1 MSFTTTNDGTHNCI
15 VYLRKGISSVSVDTG
30 DAAIANFRWFAAGEH
45 ENTEVFSAEDF
56 TLSGSA
62 KLEIPAAK
70 STMTA
75 MFSSTFNTYID
86 GIRSDATGSASIT
99 YTAPQAGYYQF
110 AVTYSNN
117 EEGGVHDYNVDLV
130 ERYITLSVN
139 GENRGNYYFRN
150 TYSWDTLKTKVIT
163 VYLEAGENTLSISN
177 DGSYQFNGKTTFAP
191 RITKVSVSPITLS
204 ESKGE

>member
-1 MSFTTTNDGTHNCI
+1 M
-15 VYLRKGISSVSVDTG
+15 
-30 DAAIANFRWFAAGEH
+30 
-45 ENTEVFSAEDF
+45 
-56 TLSGSA
+56 
-62 KLEIPAAK
+62 
-70 STMTA
+70 
-75 MFSSTFNTYID
+75 
-86 GIRSDATGSASIT
+86 
-99 YTAPQAGYYQF
+99 

-150 TYSWDTLKTKVIT
+150 TYSWNTLKTKVIT

-191 RITKVSVSPITLS
+191 CITKVSVSPITLS